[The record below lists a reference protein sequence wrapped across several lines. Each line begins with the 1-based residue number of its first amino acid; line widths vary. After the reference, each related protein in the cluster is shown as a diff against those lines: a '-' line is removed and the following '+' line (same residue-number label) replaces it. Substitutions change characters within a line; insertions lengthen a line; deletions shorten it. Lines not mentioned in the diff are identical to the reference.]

1 MNFGERLKLLRTER
15 KLTQRQLAIETGT
28 SERGLQNYEMG
39 VRNPAYDV
47 LIALADYFDVSLDFL
62 TGRNDNPNSHK
73 L

>member
-1 MNFGERLKLLRTER
+1 MNFGERLKQLRIE
-15 KLTQRQLAIETGT
+15 KNLTQKQLAAKTGT

-39 VRNPAYDV
+39 IRNPAYDV